1 MNTILLNNLTF
12 TDNPEN
18 TTAEGKLLS
27 GSFFVENSLAHDE
40 LSIDTLR
47 FTVRY
52 PSLAV
57 DLTKFTYGTPCTYHQ
72 DDTLFGK
79 FYLVKVKRTSRY
91 EFNFEF

>member
-18 TTAEGKLLS
+18 ATAEGKLLS